1 MNIMRISELKEGME
15 NVEIYA
21 SVQDTKAIGKIIFL
35 KLRDDSGIIQLTY
48 IEGNHIPLDFIKS
61 IKREFYIKVKGN
73 VKATKSSESIEL
85 IPESV
90 VVVSESSTDLPF
102 QINNEFEKV
111 SQDKRLDWRSLDLR
125 SLKLQSIFKI
135 QSAIVEGIT
144 QELFSKRFQISFTPC
159 LLSTAS
165 ESGSEVFPVIYFDKE
180 AFLRQDPQ
188 LHRQLTIAG
197 GAKKI
202 FDLGPAWR
210 AEKSHTKLHLCEHRV
225 CAVECADIQD
235 EHDIMRVEES
245 LIVSAIN
252 KVNQTCKDELKRL
265 KISIDVPQIPFPELT
280 FPEIFSILKEN
291 GKETFD
297 SEDLDKEAEQILA
310 KYVKERYDS
319 DFYFVNRF
327 AFSIKPFY
335 VMRVDDNPMRARS
348 VDLYYKDLELSSG
361 GQREH
366 RYKQLMKNIEEK
378 GVKNS
383 EVEWFVKFFKY
394 GVPPHGGFA
403 LGIER
408 LTLALTQSEN
418 IRDCVLFPRDP
429 ERLNP

>member
-1 MNIMRISELKEGME
+1 MKISELRKGME
-15 NVEIYA
+15 NVEICA
-21 SVQDTKAIGKIIFL
+21 FVQDAKAVGKIIFL
-35 KLRDDSGIIQLTY
+35 KLRDDSGVVQITC
-48 IEGNHIPLDFIKS
+48 IEGSGISFDS
-61 IKREFYIKVKGN
+61 IKAIKKEFYVEVKGN
-73 VKATKSSESIEL
+73 VIASKNQGSIEI
-85 IPESV
+85 IPKSIMV
-90 VVVSESSTDLPF
+90 ISESSTDLPF
-102 QINNEFEKV
+102 KINNEFEKV

-125 SLKLQSIFKI
+125 NLRLQSIFKI

-144 QELFSKRFQISFTPC
+144 QELFSKGFQISFTPC
-159 LLSTAS
+159 LLNTAS

-210 AEKSHTKLHLCEHRV
+210 AEKSHTKYHLCEHRV
-225 CAVECADIQD
+225 CADIED
-235 EHDIMRVEES
+235 ERDVMRVEES

-252 KVNQTCKDELKRL
+252 KINQTCKGELERL
-265 KISIDVPQIPFPELT
+265 KTSICVPKTPFPELT
-280 FPEIFSILKEN
+280 FPELFSVLKES
-291 GKETFD
+291 GKEAFD

-310 KYVKERYDS
+310 KYVKDKYNS

-335 VMRVDDNPMRARS
+335 VMRVDDNPTRARS

-366 RYKQLMKNIEEK
+366 RYEYLMKNIEEK
-378 GVKNS
+378 GVKIS

>member
-1 MNIMRISELKEGME
+1 MKISELKEGME
-15 NVEIYA
+15 NIEIYA

-35 KLRDDSGIIQLTY
+35 KLRDDSGLVQLTC
-48 IEGNHIPLDFIKS
+48 IEGSDIPFDGIKS
-61 IKREFYIKVKGN
+61 IKKEFYVRVKGDVRASKN
-73 VKATKSSESIEL
+73 EGSIEI
-85 IPESV
+85 IPKHII
-90 VVVSESSTDLPF
+90 VVSESSGDLPF
-102 QINNEFEKV
+102 KINNEFEKV

-125 SLKLQSIFKI
+125 SLRLQSIFKI

-144 QELFSKRFQISFTPC
+144 QELFSKGFRISFTPC
-159 LLSTAS
+159 LLNTAS

-210 AEKSHTKLHLCEHRV
+210 AEKSHTKYHLCEHRV
-225 CAVECADIQD
+225 CAVECADIED
-235 EHDIMRVEES
+235 ERDIMRVEES

-252 KVNQTCKDELKRL
+252 KVNQTCKDELERL
-265 KISIDVPQIPFPELT
+265 NTSICVPKTPFPELT
-280 FPEIFSILKEN
+280 FPEIFSILKES

-310 KYVKERYDS
+310 KYVKDKYDS

-335 VMRVDDNPMRARS
+335 VMRIDDNPKRARS

-366 RYKQLMKNIEEK
+366 RYEYLMRNIEEK
-378 GVKNS
+378 GVKIS

-394 GVPPHGGFA
+394 GVAPHGGFA

-408 LTLALTQSEN
+408 LTLALTKSEN